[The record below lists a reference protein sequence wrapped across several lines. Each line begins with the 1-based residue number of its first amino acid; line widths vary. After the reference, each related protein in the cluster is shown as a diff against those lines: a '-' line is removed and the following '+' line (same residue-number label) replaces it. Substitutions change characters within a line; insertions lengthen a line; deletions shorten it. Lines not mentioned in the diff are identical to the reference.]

1 MSEAKEYM
9 GGVPPGGT
17 AAASDGNVL
26 LFPTVALR
34 EAVPPLTDHEV
45 QQLRQM
51 LREFASVKSLC
62 PIARK
67 ATQQD

>member
-9 GGVPPGGT
+9 GGVPPAGT
-17 AAASDGNVL
+17 GVSEGNVL
-26 LFPTVALR
+26 IFPTVALR
-34 EAVPPLTDHEV
+34 EAIQPLSDLEV

-51 LREFASVKSLC
+51 LKEFASVKALC

-67 ATQQD
+67 ATQED

>member
-9 GGVPPGGT
+9 GGVPPAST
-17 AAASDGNVL
+17 AASEGNVL

-34 EAVPPLTDHEV
+34 ESIPPLSDLEV
-45 QQLRQM
+45 QLLRQM
-51 LREFASVKSLC
+51 LREFDAVKSLC